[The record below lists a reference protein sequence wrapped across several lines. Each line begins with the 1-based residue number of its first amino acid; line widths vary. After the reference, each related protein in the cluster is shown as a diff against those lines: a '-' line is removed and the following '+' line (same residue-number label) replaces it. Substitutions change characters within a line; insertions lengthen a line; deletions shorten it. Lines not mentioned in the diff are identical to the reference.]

1 MTHGDYFWVV
11 KKIPVINLH
20 VVVMPL
26 NEPTISIYF
35 FPSHFTITDLSDSQ
49 KIECKCFS
57 LVYSSYHLLN
67 LSFSQSDRLNYPFLS
82 SKKTRNEKFQNRNDI
97 SLLPPLSHLFNF
109 PLPLNPPLPPR
120 AWPRVKLYCLCCS
133 FLLLVVVRHFS
144 HFLCLSLFLSV
155 WNYRNA
161 LCNSIA
167 I

>member
-1 MTHGDYFWVV
+1 
-11 KKIPVINLH
+11 
-20 VVVMPL
+20 MPL

-35 FPSHFTITDLSDSQ
+35 FPSRFTITDLSDSQ
-49 KIECKCFS
+49 KIESKCFS
-57 LVYSSYHLLN
+57 LVYSLYHLLN

-82 SKKTRNEKFQNRNDI
+82 SKKTRNEKFQNRKDI
-97 SLLPPLSHLFNF
+97 PVLPPLSHLFNF
-109 PLPLNPPLPPR
+109 PLPPHPPPPPPPPPPPLNSPPPLPPPPPPR

>member
-49 KIECKCFS
+49 KIECKCFW

-82 SKKTRNEKFQNRNDI
+82 SKKTRNEKFQNRKDI
-97 SLLPPLSHLFNF
+97 PLLPPLSHLFNF
-109 PLPLNPPLPPR
+109 PLPLKTPPPPPPPQR
-120 AWPRVKLYCLCCS
+120 EFVLGNCPEIQSKTKQKR
-133 FLLLVVVRHFS
+133 
-144 HFLCLSLFLSV
+144 
-155 WNYRNA
+155 
-161 LCNSIA
+161 
-167 I
+167 